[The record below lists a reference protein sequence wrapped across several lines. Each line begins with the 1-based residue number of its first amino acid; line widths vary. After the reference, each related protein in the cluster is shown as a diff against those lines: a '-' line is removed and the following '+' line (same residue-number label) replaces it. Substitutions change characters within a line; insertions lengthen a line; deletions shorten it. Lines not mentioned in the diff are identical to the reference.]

1 MKGFD
6 VLRVKSAVKTR
17 NKFDLGR
24 SHLTTMDFGQIV
36 PLFAEEIVPGDDF
49 SVSAEYFSRT
59 APLVRPTYGKFSF
72 KTVTAFVPYH
82 QIAVDAEAWL
92 AGKTT
97 WEGQTPHHRWF
108 TVRSLDYFIRNQC
121 VDSNLSATAINAD
134 YSWKDTNGLDTYG
147 RFSTVG
153 RYWVK
158 VLNALG
164 YALPQGVDL
173 RTTSTWYTDTS
184 TTKLSA
190 YPLLAFFKLYN
201 DYMSQSQRFNT
212 SIVSST
218 LNNIKYNIAIS
229 GTWVAST
236 GEILSGCLQILF
248 ANFFLNYENDYF
260 TSAWQ
265 RANNP
270 LNNVESVASVDVPGV
285 SSAVAVANGT
295 NATYINLTSA
305 GYTNTISQRA
315 LDFLKSFDNWVRRN
329 NYSGSRDVQQVYS
342 RFGIKTDEYRSHY
355 ANVIKTDSMPIQV
368 GDVTA
373 TADTQSMY
381 LGDYAGKAILSGQ
394 NGFSFKA
401 EDYGMLFVLGYFTV
415 RPMMAFGSDRRVLR
429 SSPLDYYNPE
439 FDGLGAEAISFGEV
453 FASPIDTAQT
463 WTNDKAV
470 FGYTERYNSYRY
482 GRDVITGDFRD
493 YHANGDMNAWHTGRN
508 LSAVRALNN
517 MVAQSSSMNT
527 LPQTDSEYNRIFAA
541 GNVSSVV
548 PDHFYLMCKFDVS
561 AIRPMLNLNQ
571 VVNLGEGDIAVPRNG
586 NVIS

>member
-6 VLRVKSAVKTR
+6 VLHLKSAVKTR

-24 SHLTTMDFGQIV
+24 SHLTTMDFGQII
-36 PLFAEEIVPGDDF
+36 PLFAEETIPGDDF

-97 WEGQTPHHRWF
+97 WEGQTPHHRWL
-108 TVRSLDYFIRNQC
+108 TVRTLDSFIRSEC
-121 VDSNLSATAINAD
+121 VDSNLSATVVNAD
-134 YSWKDTNGLDTYG
+134 YSWLDTNGQATYG
-147 RFSTVG
+147 RFSTKG

-173 RTTSTWYTDTS
+173 RTSSTWYTDTS

-201 DYMSQSQRFNT
+201 DYMSQSQRFN
-212 SIVSST
+212 SSVVSSA
-218 LNNIKYNIAIS
+218 LNNIKYNISQS
-229 GTWVAST
+229 GTWVYST
-236 GEILSGCLQILF
+236 GEIVSGGLNILF
-248 ANFFLNYENDYF
+248 SNFFLNYENDYF

-265 RANNP
+265 NPNSPIGTTESVTSVPVAGNTTNVINTVNNVAHNISV
-270 LNNVESVASVDVPGV
+270 LNNV
-285 SSAVAVANGT
+285 
-295 NATYINLTSA
+295 A
-305 GYTNTISQRA
+305 GLSQRA
-315 LDFLKSFDNWVRRN
+315 LDFLKSFDDWVRRN
-329 NYSGSRDVQQVYS
+329 NYSGSRAVQQVYS

-355 ANVIKTDSMPIQV
+355 ANVIKTDAMSIQV
-368 GDVTA
+368 GDVTS
-373 TADTQSMY
+373 TADTQSMF

-394 NGFSFKA
+394 NGFSYKA
-401 EDYGMLFVLGYFTV
+401 DDYGMLFILGYFTV
-415 RPMMAFGSDRRVLR
+415 RPMMAFGSDRKVLR
-429 SSPLDYYNPE
+429 NAPLDYYNPE

-453 FASPIDTAQT
+453 FASPIDAAQT

-508 LSAVRALNN
+508 LSAIRALNN
-517 MVAQSSSMNT
+517 MVAQSTSMNT

-548 PDHFYLMCKFDVS
+548 PDHFYLTCKFDVS
-561 AIRPMLNLNQ
+561 AIRPMRNLNQ
-571 VVNLGEGDIAVPRNG
+571 VVNLGEGDTAVPRNG

>member
-36 PLFAEEIVPGDDF
+36 PLFAEETVPGDDF

-97 WEGQTPHHRWF
+97 WEGQTPHHRWLS
-108 TVRSLDYFIRNQC
+108 VRTLDSFIRTEC
-121 VDSNLSATAINAD
+121 VDSNLIATVQNAD
-134 YSWKDTNGLDTYG
+134 YSWLDTNGLATYG
-147 RFSTVG
+147 RFSTKG

-173 RTTSTWYTDTS
+173 RISSTWYTDTS

-190 YPLLAFFKLYN
+190 YPILAFFKLYN
-201 DYMSQSQRFNT
+201 DYMSQSQRFN
-212 SIVSST
+212 SSVVSSA
-218 LNNIKYNIAIS
+218 LNNIKYNITQS

-236 GEILSGCLQILF
+236 GEIVSGGLNILF
-248 ANFFLNYENDYF
+248 SNFFLNYENDYF

-265 RANNP
+265 NP
-270 LNNVESVASVDVPGV
+270 NAALNSLESVNTIVAPGV
-285 SSAVAVANGT
+285 PT
-295 NATYINLTSA
+295 
-305 GYTNTISQRA
+305 GYNITGNVNSDYVTLNSTTPIVHQRA
-315 LDFLKSFDNWVRRN
+315 LDFLKSFDDWVRRN
-329 NYSGSRDVQQVYS
+329 NYSGSRAVQQVYS

-355 ANVIKTDSMPIQV
+355 ANVIKTDVMPIQV
-368 GDVTA
+368 GDVTS
-373 TADTQSMY
+373 TADTQSMF

-394 NGFSFKA
+394 NGFSYKA
-401 EDYGMLFVLGYFTV
+401 DDYGMLFILGYFTV
-415 RPMMAFGSDRRVLR
+415 APMNAFGSDRRVLR
-429 SSPLDYYNPE
+429 STPLDYYNPE

-453 FASPIDTAQT
+453 FASPIVAGTDT
-463 WTNDKAV
+463 TNDKAV

-482 GRDVITGDFRD
+482 GRDMITGDFRD

-508 LSAVRALNN
+508 LSAIRALNN

-548 PDHFYLMCKFDVS
+548 PDHFYLTCRFDVS

-571 VVNLGEGDIAVPRNG
+571 VVNLGEGDTVVPRNG